1 MKSMSLED
9 YQKTIERKYLA
20 KRTSRIMH
28 LQSNGGWLPKEGSTD
43 DPNGSTGITDTS
55 DAQRA
60 TIADLLNVF
69 NTLDSLT
76 RQTVIDA
83 INKAHANAS
92 GTTAPTTQKFRK
104 RSK

>member
-1 MKSMSLED
+1 
-9 YQKTIERKYLA
+9 
-20 KRTSRIMH
+20 MH
-28 LQSNGGWLPKEGSTD
+28 FSNHGWLPREGGTD
-43 DPNGSTGITDTS
+43 DPNNSSDISSTT
-55 DAQRA
+55 DAQKT

-83 INKAHANAS
+83 ITRAHANAN